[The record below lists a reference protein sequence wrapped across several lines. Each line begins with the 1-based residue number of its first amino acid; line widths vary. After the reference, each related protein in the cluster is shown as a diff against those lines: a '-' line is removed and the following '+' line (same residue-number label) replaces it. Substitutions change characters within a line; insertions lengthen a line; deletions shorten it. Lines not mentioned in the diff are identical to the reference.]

1 MSEHARTD
9 GFVPFFRQYTK
20 TWQHAVATAALTA
33 FGTLTFINRLF
44 AVVAISVYLLTPAA
58 LYVLRSPSEEKAAE
72 SDRQPSDANAE
83 SAGPDRDRDAE
94 SVREGGSPIESS
106 DTGAARGAEPSR
118 EPDASSG
125 EPASSRESDP
135 SQEPESPPAWAT
147 ADVPCEET
155 LHDAVV
161 ADGTAY
167 AVGSE
172 GSVLA
177 DDGDGWDT
185 VLADGPGAQSNA
197 LRGVDA
203 VEGGGVWFAG
213 DSGAVGRL
221 DPESGRHVDLSAP
234 NDDTNNL
241 ADVAVAG
248 TPGDET
254 VLLIDGSGRVC
265 RGRYREGETAWEEPV
280 TPGSGSSLASVA
292 LRDASA
298 GYACDTNQCVFETDD
313 GGRTFAR
320 SGLDGADGTLTD
332 VAADEEGCAVSD
344 DSGVVH
350 RYDGQRWTPER
361 PDEDALWALALDET
375 LWLASGDGGTV
386 YERAADATDW
396 ERTPT
401 PATAPLRGV
410 ALGRERA
417 VAVGAEGTVVERS
430 RPEPR

>member
-1 MSEHARTD
+1 MNERARAD

-44 AVVAISVYLLTPAA
+44 AVVAISVYLLTPAV
-58 LYVLRSPSEEKAAE
+58 LYVLSSSSGREQSESNRRSSGA
-72 SDRQPSDANAE
+72 
-83 SAGPDRDRDAE
+83 DAE
-94 SVREGGSPIESS
+94 STEPDRERNPEPAGESDSPVESS
-106 DTGAARGAEPSR
+106 DTEVT
-118 EPDASSG
+118 
-125 EPASSRESDP
+125 RESES
-135 SQEPESPPAWAT
+135 SQEPEESQGPESPPAWTTAT
-147 ADVPCEET
+147 VPCEET
-155 LHDAVV
+155 LHDAAV

-177 DDGDGWDT
+177 DNGDGWSA
-185 VLADGPGAQSNA
+185 VLSDGPGAQSNA

-203 VEGGGVWFAG
+203 VEGGGVWVAG

-241 ADVAVAG
+241 AGVAVAG
-248 TPGDET
+248 TPDDET
-254 VLLIDGSGRVC
+254 VLLIDGSGRVR

-280 TPGSGSSLASVA
+280 TPGSGSSLASIA
-292 LRDASA
+292 LQDASV

-313 GGRTFAR
+313 GGRTFAQ
-320 SGLDGADGTLTD
+320 SGLGGADGTLTD
-332 VAADEEGCAVSD
+332 VAADDDGCAVSD

-350 RYDGQRWTPER
+350 RYDGERWTPER
-361 PDEDALWALALDET
+361 PGEDALWALALDET
-375 LWLASGDGGTV
+375 LWLAAGDGGTV

-401 PATAPLRGV
+401 PATASLRGV

-417 VAVGAEGTVVERS
+417 IAVGAEGTVVER
-430 RPEPR
+430 PRSETR